1 MLVDSDSFISVEK
14 KLVKQ
19 GKLQKFEK
27 ETGPV
32 TSLMMISKGRIADDM
47 RYQLV
52 ENLAHHPLHIVYK
65 ASFDQYDETL
75 NCIFDRQTKKPITG
89 LWYTPQRRDFTEP
102 PKKMVQLFICEI
114 VNNLTDST
122 GIDLPI
128 WVFINDKAHLAVTKK
143 DLS

>member
-14 KLVKQ
+14 KLIKQ

-27 ETGPV
+27 ENGPV

-75 NCIFDRQTKKPITG
+75 RT
-89 LWYTPQRRDFTEP
+89 L
-102 PKKMVQLFICEI
+102 CEHKNEG
-114 VNNLTDST
+114 VS
-122 GIDLPI
+122 
-128 WVFINDKAHLAVTKK
+128 H
-143 DLS
+143 

>member
-27 ETGPV
+27 ENGP
-32 TSLMMISKGRIADDM
+32 DDM

-102 PKKMVQLFICEI
+102 PKKMVQLFISEI

-128 WVFINDKAHLAVTKK
+128 WVFINDKARFELRKK
-143 DLS
+143 SVRTLCEHKNVGVSH